1 MEKNFEKLMENKE
14 FVEKIMKKESK
25 EEVKKAFEAEKVKI
39 SDEDLNSLGDVFCD
53 VDNCLSNLDDK
64 KLKDITGGGDG
75 KESSVWS
82 PILKLGNAVADY
94 LGVGEAVR
102 PIEEGVQ
109 ALKDMDEYHSYVKN
123 AKKGSEHTVK
133 GLKQSTEKAKL
144 YNALGI
150 AGISAVTFGVLLY
163 SFRSDIKKWFRK

>member
-1 MEKNFEKLMENKE
+1 MDERIIELLKDKE

-25 EEVKKAFEAEKVKI
+25 EEVKKAFESEKVKI

-53 VDNCLSNLDDK
+53 VDNCLSDLGDK
-64 KLKDITGGGDG
+64 ELKNITGGGNEG
-75 KESSVWS
+75 SVWD
-82 PILKLGNAVADY
+82 PIIKLGKVVASY
-94 LGVGEAVR
+94 LGAEEAVQ

-144 YNALGI
+144 YNDLGI